1 MSRAPKKS
9 VYFIAA
15 ILSVFSFLN
24 YLNLEFGFGGLGKE
38 MALLSVFIHLFLPP
52 LALFFCIRALLKWRE
67 EENNALSLLVV
78 FFCLLNIFLIL
89 KTILFVTDS
98 SNFNIM

>member
-1 MSRAPKKS
+1 MNGKSNKS

-15 ILSVFSFLN
+15 VLSVFSFLN
-24 YLNLEFGFGGLGKE
+24 YLNLEFGLGGLGKE
-38 MALLSVFIHLFLPP
+38 GALFSIFIHLFLPP
-52 LALFFCIRALLKWRE
+52 LAIIFCIKALLKWRE
-67 EENNALSLLVV
+67 EENNVLSILMV
-78 FFCLLNIFLIL
+78 FCTLLNLFLIL

>member
-1 MSRAPKKS
+1 MNAKTHKS

-15 ILSVFSFLN
+15 ALSVFSFLN
-24 YLNLEFGFGGLGKE
+24 YLNLEFGFGGLGKA
-38 MALLSVFIHLFLPP
+38 MALGSVFIHLILPP
-52 LALFFCIRALLKWRE
+52 LAIIFCIKALLKWRE
-67 EENNALSLLVV
+67 EENNVLSILMV
-78 FFCLLNIFLIL
+78 FCTLLNLFLIL